1 MMDRLSNNIKSLRK
15 SMGETQ
21 EDLAYSLDLNSKSAI
36 ANWESGENRPSPDN
50 IKRLAD
56 HYRVTVDQLL
66 GEDLS
71 TDFSMVKWLN
81 NLGKSDNYDY
91 FHSFVCLFPIVDSKK
106 EEELYPKLVDAKKF
120 HKECFECIKNK
131 DENYHSYL
139 IKALEV
145 YGELEK
151 DPACISA
158 KANELSLLLLYM
170 TMVRNSIDLD
180 GIDECFVIKN
190 DKKRSKEI
198 KRFIS
203 EKILSGDTNSSD
215 TFRQIVFEDFYKDIM
230 EEIMALKS
238 HKSLFQLGDYY
249 HCILYL
255 FDMTDNNLGTAINQ
269 QIGLALLSDLSLMK
283 NKHVSR
289 FKNFSKKMA
298 KVHDC

>member
-120 HKECFECIKNK
+120 HKECFECLKIKMK
-131 DENYHSYL
+131 
-139 IKALEV
+139 I
-145 YGELEK
+145 
-151 DPACISA
+151 I
-158 KANELSLLLLYM
+158 
-170 TMVRNSIDLD
+170 I
-180 GIDECFVIKN
+180 VI
-190 DKKRSKEI
+190 
-198 KRFIS
+198 
-203 EKILSGDTNSSD
+203 
-215 TFRQIVFEDFYKDIM
+215 
-230 EEIMALKS
+230 
-238 HKSLFQLGDYY
+238 
-249 HCILYL
+249 
-255 FDMTDNNLGTAINQ
+255 
-269 QIGLALLSDLSLMK
+269 
-283 NKHVSR
+283 
-289 FKNFSKKMA
+289 
-298 KVHDC
+298 